1 MSSNAD
7 EVKFLTGKDLERGEL
22 SFERSLHRELEK
34 CKKLTTNN
42 VNDDREYNFQHAVRG
57 IAIVISN
64 EIFKSN
70 DGSKMQPR
78 KYAKIELSKMNQMFA
93 GLGYLVMSFKDLTAQ
108 QMYEVIMTATS
119 SKMDFFLKNS
129 DSFACVLASH
139 GSEVLE
145 ESVANPKVDCKVYH
159 HVIYGTDRAIRTHLL
174 LDLLDENR
182 CKALQGKPKLFF
194 VQACRSRFDP
204 GAERFDRGADI
215 PTDHSLKEH
224 SKPKRGRD
232 KTESMSDDSASQPT
246 EVADGSVDQVVE
258 RCRYSLD
265 QSDNAHDS
273 NPMSAGDTATNDES
287 EHNFEEGVYMEN
299 EASQHTE
306 LTTELMDW
314 SSSDDVIPCLDVD
327 IIHDKNKDLVEEPS
341 FIEIGKNWVRKG
353 FFKKR
358 NLFARPVQDVMTT
371 VATPCH
377 NDFLIMYA
385 TSEGKVAY
393 GREENGGWLVN
404 AMHEVMVKHIVHI
417 RENPMNCIDFLSV
430 MTFTMYN
437 IAIHY
442 ETNTGEPSTSGF
454 KTAPTLQHKLSYD
467 LIFRN
472 KYS

>member
-1 MSSNAD
+1 
-7 EVKFLTGKDLERGEL
+7 
-22 SFERSLHRELEK
+22 
-34 CKKLTTNN
+34 
-42 VNDDREYNFQHAVRG
+42 
-57 IAIVISN
+57 
-64 EIFKSN
+64 
-70 DGSKMQPR
+70 
-78 KYAKIELSKMNQMFA
+78 
-93 GLGYLVMSFKDLTAQ
+93 
-108 QMYEVIMTATS
+108 MTATS